1 MKIGEGR
8 IIATTAA
15 GLILALVLAGGCAS
29 PGPIAARNSKFG
41 ALRTSVAHLEHENL
55 QLKRELADLQVENR
69 KATDRLVQADAE
81 KDDLATRLD
90 DARRAIRGEGETS
103 LADTSPPASPLPE
116 RRREGS
122 RTSPAGRASR
132 PNRKPPFARIPNRIE
147 DEQAP
152 ANPEDEPEPNPSS
165 YRPSRRGEL
174 GPTSRL
180 DRPSRWLPVGE
191 RERAMR

>member
-15 GLILALVLAGGCAS
+15 GLILAFATGCTA
-29 PGPIAARNSKFG
+29 PGPIASRNSRMG
-41 ALRTSVAHLEHENL
+41 ALRTSAAHLENENL

-69 KATDRLVQADAE
+69 KAGDRLVQADAE

-90 DARRAIRGEGETS
+90 DARRAIRGDGETS

-122 RTSPAGRASR
+122 RTSPAGRSSR
-132 PNRKPPFARIPNRIE
+132 PGRKPPFARIPNRIE
-147 DEQAP
+147 DPQAP
-152 ANPEDEPEPNPSS
+152 ANPDDEPEDPSPLS
-165 YRPSRRGEL
+165 RPLRRGEL

-191 RERAMR
+191 RDRATR